1 MSNKRGELLES
12 KAALDGALAAVKKQ
26 VKAAQKRLRSQ
37 WRFPKLAQRVALILY
52 DKGGHD
58 PAAAAADFLA
68 KEAQKRQWPAK
79 PEAEVRRI
87 PQDWFLEIDI
97 NDFNDLCDSAS
108 PSDPGAMRLAMQF
121 WQEWS
126 LAAWVEDA
134 NFSKGV
140 APSTAI
146 VLDRYEQLRL
156 DVPEAARPA
165 ARGVVAQGKA
175 RAWALRFR
183 NRWGLKHG
191 AIPAVDDV
199 PVQEMNQKARVQYK
213 RKAALYIQS
222 RSRGPGGSSLLA

>member
-1 MSNKRGELLES
+1 MEGGRREELLKS
-12 KAALDGALAAVKKQ
+12 KATLDGALAAVKKEI
-26 VKAAQKRLRSQ
+26 KAAQKRLRSQ
-37 WRFPKLAQRVALILY
+37 WRFPKTLQRVALILY
-52 DKGGHD
+52 DKGRHD
-58 PAAAAADFLA
+58 PAAAADFLA

-140 APSTAI
+140 ATSTAA

-156 DVPEAARPA
+156 DVPEAVRPA
-165 ARGVVAQGKA
+165 ARGVGCTGK
-175 RAWALRFR
+175 REGLGFEVPQPVGFQAW
-183 NRWGLKHG
+183 G
-191 AIPAVDDV
+191 
-199 PVQEMNQKARVQYK
+199 Y
-213 RKAALYIQS
+213 
-222 RSRGPGGSSLLA
+222 PGC

>member
-1 MSNKRGELLES
+1 MLETQ
-12 KAALDGALAAVKKQ
+12 AALDAALTATNKAI
-26 VKAAQKRLRSQ
+26 KAAQKRLRSQ
-37 WRFPKLAQRVALILY
+37 RRFPKALQRVALILY
-52 DKGGHD
+52 DKGRHD
-58 PAAAAADFLA
+58 PAAAAEFLA

-97 NDFNDLCDSAS
+97 NDFNDLCDSAR

-140 APSTAI
+140 APSTAA

-165 ARGVVAQGKA
+165 ARGVVSQCKA

-183 NRWGLKHG
+183 KRWGLKHG

-213 RKAALYIQS
+213 HKAAL
-222 RSRGPGGSSLLA
+222 